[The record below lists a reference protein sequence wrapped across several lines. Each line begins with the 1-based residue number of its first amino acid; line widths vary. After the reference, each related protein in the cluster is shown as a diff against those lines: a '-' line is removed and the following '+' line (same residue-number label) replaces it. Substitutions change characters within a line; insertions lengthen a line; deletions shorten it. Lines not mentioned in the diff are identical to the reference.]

1 MPHGRGT
8 TTSMHIDVIAVSASN
23 VWPAI
28 RHHHHQ
34 FSRCLF
40 ATEGGCDIFIPAYRA
55 WLHTLADR
63 RIRQRRDN
71 LFRWEKRWGGR
82 AD

>member
-34 FSRCLF
+34 FSRYLSPQK
-40 ATEGGCDIFIPAYRA
+40 AAVISS
-55 WLHTLADR
+55 
-63 RIRQRRDN
+63 
-71 LFRWEKRWGGR
+71 
-82 AD
+82 